1 MHVRIKKN
9 ISFTIQE
16 KKNCKEWQLK
26 SHLCELLTPPNCFLL
41 HVERLFFQVQ
51 GTNAQQLNTIEIS
64 NIFPSFAMPIAK

>member
-1 MHVRIKKN
+1 MSELKKYKFYYSREEELQGMVAQ
-9 ISFTIQE
+9 ISLMWAFNTS
-16 KKNCKEWQLK
+16 KL
-26 SHLCELLTPPNCFLL
+26 FFL